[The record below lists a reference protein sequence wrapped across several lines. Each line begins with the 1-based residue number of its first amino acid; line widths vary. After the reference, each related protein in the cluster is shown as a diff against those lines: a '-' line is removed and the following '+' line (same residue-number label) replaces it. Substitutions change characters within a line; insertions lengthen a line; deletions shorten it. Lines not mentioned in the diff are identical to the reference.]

1 MRMTSTTRMP
11 ENTYA
16 RIAAG
21 PAAAIAWPEPTNSP
35 APMMPAMESMVTW
48 RGLKPWE
55 RCESRS
61 PDAGA
66 NHNYRLL

>member
-1 MRMTSTTRMP
+1 
-11 ENTYA
+11 
-16 RIAAG
+16 
-21 PAAAIAWPEPTNSP
+21 
-35 APMMPAMESMVTW
+35 MMPAMESMVTW